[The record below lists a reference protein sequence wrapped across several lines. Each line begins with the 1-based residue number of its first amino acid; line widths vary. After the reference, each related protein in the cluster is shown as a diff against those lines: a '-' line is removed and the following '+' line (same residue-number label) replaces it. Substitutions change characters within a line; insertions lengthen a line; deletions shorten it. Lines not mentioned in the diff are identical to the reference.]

1 MRDLAGIRQKN
12 DEAVRREFEEAMT
25 DRNFALARRIQ
36 LANPDLNLAS
46 NIPWWEVGDNA
57 R

>member
-1 MRDLAGIRQKN
+1 MHNVTANN
-12 DEAVRREFEEAMT
+12 DEAVRREFEEAMM
-25 DRNFALARRIQ
+25 DQNFALARRIQ

>member
-1 MRDLAGIRQKN
+1 MKDLAGIRQAN
-12 DEAVRREFEEAMT
+12 DEQVRKEFRDALEQR
-25 DRNFALARRIQ
+25 DFSLARRIQ
-36 LANPDLNLAS
+36 LANLDLNLAS

>member
-1 MRDLAGIRQKN
+1 MRDLAGIQQKN
-12 DEAVRREFEEAMT
+12 DEAVRREFEDAMT